1 MRIALLLWMT
11 LAATA
16 GSCAQSWERL
26 GPEGGMV
33 LSLGVDSGNTIYLGT
48 SDGHVFAS
56 EDRGARW
63 ELRGRAGRRT
73 DAVVEALAAD
83 PRVPGKV
90 FAAVWFRE
98 AGAGGGVFRSGDGGR
113 TWVPA
118 GLPGEAVRALEFSH
132 SQPDTMIAGTRSG
145 VFRSR
150 DEGKNWE
157 RISPAD
163 DPELRNVDSIAV
175 DPAQPDLIYA
185 GTYHLPWKTADGG
198 KTWKSIATG
207 LIDDSDIMSLRVDAA
222 NPARVF
228 LSACSGIYRSDNRGE
243 QWTKLQGIPYAARRT
258 QAIVQDPVNPSV
270 LYAATTEGL
279 WVTRDAGESWERT
292 TPKNWVVNAVA
303 VLPAKG
309 NQAALVLLGTEVQGV
324 LASEDAGR
332 NFSSANRGFTHR
344 VVKLL
349 VGDARD
355 AKHLLALFER
365 NGAELEES
373 RDAGRSWSPMPSALA
388 IGTKSGGWAADRIER
403 IYSSPWG
410 WLASLTDGTLWNYS
424 ARSQGWERW
433 KVRVA
438 APVRQGGGRPT
449 KTKSASVAVSFAG
462 GPLGFSADSVYLP
475 MKRGLLRCD
484 AERKCWPLPAF
495 LRIAS
500 PTAVWISLD
509 GNSLAVAS
517 EGKLGISRDAGRSAV
532 WRSPPAGVRKISWIS
547 TSSSQL
553 SEILLGT
560 ESGLY
565 FSSDAGEHWVPVREG
580 LPAAAIGEGLRI
592 GSGLLVTLQ
601 QGGIYYS
608 SEGRSGWERLDR
620 DAERGRM
627 NGVVETQAGELLFGS
642 ESEGILQWRNASSPK

>member
-1 MRIALLLWMT
+1 MT

-33 LSLGVDSGNTIYLGT
+33 LSLGVDSAGTVYLGT

-63 ELRGRAGRRT
+63 ELRGRAGGRT

-83 PRVPGKV
+83 PRGPGKV

-98 AGAGGGVFRSGDGGR
+98 AGTGGGVFRSGDGGR

-118 GLPGEAVRALEFSH
+118 GLPGEAVRALEFSA

-145 VFRSR
+145 VFRTR
-150 DEGKNWE
+150 DQGKNWE
-157 RISPAD
+157 RISPPD

-175 DPAQPDLIYA
+175 DPAQPNLIYA

-198 KTWKSIATG
+198 KTWKSIAAG

-222 NPARVF
+222 NPARVY
-228 LSACSGIYRSDNRGE
+228 LSACSGIYRSDSRGE

-258 QAIVQDPVNPSV
+258 QAIVQDPANPLV

-292 TPKNWVVNAVA
+292 TPKDWVVNAVA

-309 NQAALVLLGTEVQGV
+309 NQPARVLLGTEVQGV

-332 NFSSANRGFTHR
+332 NFSSANHGFTHR

-349 VGDARD
+349 AGDTRD

-373 RDAGRSWSPMPSALA
+373 RDAGRSWSPMPSA
-388 IGTKSGGWAADRIER
+388 IPTSTRSGGWAADRIER

-410 WLASLTDGTLWNYS
+410 WLASLTDGTLWSYS
-424 ARSQGWERW
+424 PRSQGWERW

-438 APVRQGGGRPT
+438 APVRQGSGRPT

-475 MKRGLLRCD
+475 VKAGLLRCD

-495 LRIAS
+495 LRIAP

-517 EGKLGISRDAGRSAV
+517 EGKLGISRDAGRSVV
-532 WRSPPAGVRKISWIS
+532 WPSLPAGVRKVSWIS

-580 LPAAAIGEGLRI
+580 FPAAAIGEGLRI

-601 QGGIYYS
+601 QGGIYSS

-620 DAERGRM
+620 DAERSRM

-642 ESEGILQWRNASSPK
+642 ESEGILQWRNANSPK